1 MKVVDL
7 AIAENKPTVFEFL
20 EVLKK
25 YFSAEKLIFAK
36 ETKEISPSMYQK
48 ISSLF
53 DGLPVETISHV
64 ELKKRS
70 KYVKAIIR
78 TGDFTAF
85 TNVLLISGT
94 GTDGILKKN
103 NDRDVGITSNPLNSK
118 KKENYNGLFRN
129 NLQCCFGRQFFRGEN
144 LRGKRPEGW
153 SSSDQIMRAL
163 RL

>member
-1 MKVVDL
+1 MKEIGILNSGVDAIISNMGHMDEMIVCDAGFPIPLGVKVVDL

-85 TNVLLISGT
+85 TNVLLISGA
-94 GTDGILKKN
+94 GDRWYIEKK
-103 NDRDVGITSNPLNSK
+103 
-118 KKENYNGLFRN
+118 
-129 NLQCCFGRQFFRGEN
+129 
-144 LRGKRPEGW
+144 
-153 SSSDQIMRAL
+153 
-163 RL
+163 